1 MMQTMTVTIAMVV
14 WGAAGLAA
22 GGALGWWAARM
33 RAAAALAARD
43 AERAAI
49 EAAFGQERQ
58 VAVARARDH
67 EERVSELQA
76 RLYAAEREQK
86 ATLNDL
92 SQAREGAARLESS
105 LQGERQAAAERVAAL
120 QEAEQRLTQA
130 FAALSAEAL
139 DASTKRFLELAAS
152 RFDTLRSEAG
162 GDLDR
167 RQAEIAGVVAPVK
180 DVLTRLEQTLGEVE
194 RTRGEDKG
202 RLLSELAQ
210 VNAAHQGLQDE
221 TRKLVRALQVPHV
234 RGRWGELQLQRVVE
248 LAGMEE
254 YCDIRLQ
261 HTIPG
266 EAGPVRPD
274 LIVML
279 PGGRTVV
286 VDAKAPVTAY
296 LDAISTTDDAQR
308 EARLR
313 DHAAQ
318 VRSHVAALGAK
329 AYWERLP
336 STPDFVVLF
345 LPGESFF
352 SAAVQYD
359 PSLFE
364 YGVSQRVFLA
374 GPFTLLALLRTV
386 AHGWS
391 QEKLAENARVIS
403 DLGKELYERLAS
415 MTEHFAD
422 MRSRLQGAVDAYN
435 RTVGSLE
442 SRVLPS
448 ARRFRDLGVAAS
460 KEVVPLVPVDQTPRR
475 LQAPDMVPPPEQLTL
490 EAELVGRAAA
500 PLEPRD
506 DD

>member
-1 MMQTMTVTIAMVV
+1 MTVTVGMLV
-14 WGAAGLAA
+14 WGAVGLVA
-22 GGALGWWAARM
+22 GGVAGWWAARM

-43 AERAAI
+43 AERAAL

-58 VAVARARDH
+58 VALARARDH

-76 RLYAAEREQK
+76 KLFAAERDQK
-86 ATLNDL
+86 ATLADL
-92 SQAREGAARLESS
+92 GQAREAVARLESS
-105 LQGERQAAAERVAAL
+105 LEGERQSAGQRIATL
-120 QEAEQRLTQA
+120 QEAEQRLTRA
-130 FAALSAEAL
+130 FAALSADAL
-139 DASTKRFLELAAS
+139 DASTKRLLDLAAA

-162 GDLDR
+162 GDLER
-167 RQAEIAGVVAPVK
+167 RQAEITGAIGPVK
-180 DVLTRLEQTLGEVE
+180 DTLAKIEQTLGEVE
-194 RTRGEDKG
+194 RVRGEDKG
-202 RLLSELAQ
+202 RLLAELAQ
-210 VNAAHQGLQDE
+210 VQAAHQGLQDE
-221 TRKLVRALQVPHV
+221 TRRLVRALQVPHV

-266 EAGPVRPD
+266 EAGSVRPD
-274 LIVML
+274 LIVTL

-296 LDAISTTDDAQR
+296 LDAMATADDAER

-313 DHAAQ
+313 DHASQ
-318 VRSHVAALGAK
+318 VRAHVTALGAK
-329 AYWERLP
+329 AYWDRLP
-336 STPDFVVLF
+336 SAPDFVVLF

-352 SAAVQYD
+352 SAAVQHD
-359 PSLFE
+359 PGLFE

-386 AHGWS
+386 AHGWN
-391 QEKLAENARVIS
+391 QEKLADNARAIS
-403 DLGKELYERLAS
+403 DLGKELYERLTH
-415 MTEHFAD
+415 MTEHFAEV
-422 MRSRLQGAVDAYN
+422 RGRLQAAVDAYN

-448 ARRFRDLGVAAS
+448 ARRFRDLGVAAAREIGTLS
-460 KEVVPLVPVDQTPRR
+460 PVDQTPRR

-490 EAELVGRAAA
+490 DAELVGGAAA